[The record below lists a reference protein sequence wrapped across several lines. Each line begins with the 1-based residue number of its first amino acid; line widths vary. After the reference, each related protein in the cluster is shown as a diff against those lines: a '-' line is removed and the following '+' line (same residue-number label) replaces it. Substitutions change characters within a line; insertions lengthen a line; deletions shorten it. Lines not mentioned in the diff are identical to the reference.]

1 MIETYSVR
9 GGLVV
14 AAASCAAR
22 AGSGHGVGRLFSA
35 ERDRCNCQAKSQA
48 SQ

>member
-1 MIETYSVR
+1 MIETYGVR

-14 AAASCAAR
+14 AASCAAG
-22 AGSGHGVGRLFSA
+22 AGSSHGVGYLFSA